1 MAEFEPARGATGATS
16 LWGVTGALLAAL
28 AVLAGAFGA
37 HALKGSLTPVAL
49 AAFETAV
56 RYQFFHALA
65 LLVIAALLE
74 RPRHRAVRGA
84 AWALLA
90 GIVFFSGSLY
100 LLTLT
105 PMRWPGPFTPL
116 GGLLFLIGWLLLAF
130 GLWPRRARGNEAR

>member
-1 MAEFEPARGATGATS
+1 MAADNTRRETAGATS

-37 HALKGSLTPVAL
+37 HALKGSLTPAAL

-65 LLVIAALLE
+65 LIVIAALLE
-74 RPRHRAVRGA
+74 RPRHGAVAGA
-84 AWALLA
+84 AWTMLL
-90 GIVFFSGSLY
+90 GIVLFSGSLY

-105 PMRWPGPFTPL
+105 PMRWPGPVTPI
-116 GGLLFLIGWLLLAF
+116 GGLCFMIGWLSLAF
-130 GLWPRRARGNEAR
+130 GLWRAGGGKGAR

>member
-1 MAEFEPARGATGATS
+1 MAPNDPPPVHVTGTS
-16 LWGVTGALLAAL
+16 AWGVVGALLAAL

-37 HALKGSLTPVAL
+37 HALKASLTPAAL

-65 LLVIAALLE
+65 LIVIAGLLE
-74 RPRHRAVRGA
+74 RPRHAAVGWA
-84 AWALLA
+84 AWTLWI

-105 PMRWPGPFTPL
+105 PMRWPGPLTPL
-116 GGLLFLIGWLLLAF
+116 GGLCFVIGWLALAF
-130 GLWPRRARGNEAR
+130 GLWPRRTSAAPS